1 MINTQSATREIKTLP
16 DFEKMYTIYESMVKI
31 GIQGQQ
37 VSNKGQAQVVQQM
50 KRLASE
56 FIPCGEELASVI
68 SEEIT
73 TLDDWIAFSRET
85 PEIYLEKEMQWPVD
99 PDLIY

>member
-1 MINTQSATREIKTLP
+1 
-16 DFEKMYTIYESMVKI
+16 
-31 GIQGQQ
+31 
-37 VSNKGQAQVVQQM
+37 M

-56 FIPCGEELASVI
+56 HIPCGEELASVVTD
-68 SEEIT
+68 EIT
-73 TLDDWIAFSRET
+73 LLDDWIAFSRET